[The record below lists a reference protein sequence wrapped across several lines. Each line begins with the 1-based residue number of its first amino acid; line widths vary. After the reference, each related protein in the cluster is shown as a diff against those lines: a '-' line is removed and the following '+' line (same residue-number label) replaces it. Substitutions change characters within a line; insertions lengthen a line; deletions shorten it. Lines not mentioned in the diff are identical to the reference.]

1 MAAPVITDYFGTQAE
16 VVTSLADVD
25 ATISPT
31 NPCLVIPLAGLASTK
46 FDDVASTA
54 YPDSWMFA
62 LLSRVYAFTKADAE
76 EKSFIEVADPTLNL
90 GTRDGQVMEVQDF
103 RLSVFKKRSQVLVF
117 DPDHVNPGYVPPA

>member
-16 VVTSLADVD
+16 VVASLADVD
-25 ATISPT
+25 ATISAT
-31 NPCLVIPLAGLASTK
+31 NPCLVIPLAGLASTN
-46 FDDVASTA
+46 FNEVVATA

-62 LLSRVYAFTKADAE
+62 LLSRVYAFTKADTE

-103 RLSVFKKRSQVLVF
+103 RLSVFKKRAQVLTF